1 MSRHFR
7 KYVTMSPATM
17 PNAPKTFYSKKTPPS
32 SSEMTCED
40 LLPELTTPKLSARKM
55 LTCKDLLN
63 VDPHTLVMALK
74 SGFLAESAWALD
86 TLNIMLKDD
95 LTMSFCQLASLP
107 SLLGVLVEY
116 WRDIMKY
123 RNKYMKNRSEDAGSK
138 LATRHDVDDV
148 SDDNDKQVLLDTV
161 VKSVTYKNDMRLVEC
176 DESDC
181 GFIVRFGDGKVL
193 EDQGGAVLNV
203 KEDVEMMMRK
213 GSVLT
218 TIMRNLSFVPGNEE
232 FMGSASEFLAMC
244 GKVLTRKEMI
254 MDWQDEEEM
263 ENVMIILSN
272 IALYTDLSKQ
282 PSHIVWDILTSLL
295 HWIVSDQAMDINI
308 LTLTMSVQKIALE
321 ILCKLCLNHS
331 NVDLLLA
338 TPKVTLKKLCHTLAS
353 NLINQDE
360 PIKVMSISIIYY
372 IVSSSS
378 TWSTT
383 ISQTTHTIPL
393 LISLIEQAV
402 EQAEKRAKYQGLAD
416 LRDNPSI
423 MGTNIDT
430 LRRAANTLSLLA
442 QQDISSNIFM
452 VEEERLVKL
461 AMSPVLDQEVAKSIC
476 EAMFLSSRVYESG
489 RRRWVDIQ

>member
-1 MSRHFR
+1 
-7 KYVTMSPATM
+7 M
-17 PNAPKTFYSKKTPPS
+17 PNAPKTIYSKKTPPS
-32 SSEMTCED
+32 SSEMACED
-40 LLPELTTPKLSARKM
+40 LLPPPPELTTPKLSSRRM
-55 LTCKDLLN
+55 LTSKDLLN

-74 SGFLAESAWALD
+74 SGLLAESAWALD
-86 TLNIMLKDD
+86 TLNILLKDD
-95 LTMSFCQLASLP
+95 RTMSFCQLASLP

-116 WRDIMKY
+116 WRDIMEY
-123 RNKYMKNRSEDAGSK
+123 RNKYMKYRSEDTGSK
-138 LATRHDVDDV
+138 LATRHDVDEV
-148 SDDNDKQVLLDTV
+148 SDDKKVLLDTV
-161 VKSVTYKNDMRLVEC
+161 VKPVTIKNDMQLVEC
-176 DESDC
+176 DESES
-181 GFIVRFGDGKVL
+181 GFIVRFGDGNVL
-193 EDQGGAVLNV
+193 EDLGGAVLNV

-218 TIMRNLSFVPGNEE
+218 TIMRNLSFVSGNEE

-244 GKVLTRKEMI
+244 GKVLTRKEMT
-254 MDWQDEEEM
+254 MDWQDEEEI

-282 PSHIVWDILTSLL
+282 PSHIVWDIFTSLL
-295 HWIVSDQAMDINI
+295 HWIVSDQAMDVNI

-338 TPKVTLKKLCHTLAS
+338 TPKVTLKKLCHTLAC

-378 TWSTT
+378 TWSIT

-393 LISLIEQAV
+393 LISFIEQAE
-402 EQAEKRAKYQGLAD
+402 EQAEKKAKFHGLAD
-416 LRDNPSI
+416 IRDNPSI

-430 LRRAANTLSLLA
+430 LRRAANTLSLFA
-442 QQDISSNIFM
+442 QQDISSHIFM

-476 EAMFLSSRVYESG
+476 EVMFLSSRVYESG
-489 RRRWVDIQ
+489 RRRWVAIQ